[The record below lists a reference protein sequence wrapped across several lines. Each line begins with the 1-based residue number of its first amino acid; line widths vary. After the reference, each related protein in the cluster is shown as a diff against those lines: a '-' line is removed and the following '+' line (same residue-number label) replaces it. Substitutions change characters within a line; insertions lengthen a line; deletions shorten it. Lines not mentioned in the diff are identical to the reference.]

1 MTFQEK
7 FGNFLAKLRW
17 ISHTR
22 SQSFSTSHLCRTI
35 GTLLLGLHAIWT
47 LFQGSSLLLWQS
59 SFQFFQWRPWY
70 RYVCAS
76 LFVQN
81 KCASYP
87 VDLNKPRCWHDIV
100 ETCHPET
107 SCRLTAPMLKSTKP
121 SALEKRWHHIGQHM
135 GHIWTLGKKWRHWLL
150 HLNAMGFVAL
160 RKITLSRVYE
170 CSTC

>member
-17 ISHTR
+17 ISPTR

-35 GTLLLGLHAIWT
+35 GTLLLGAHAIWT

-87 VDLNKPRCWHDIV
+87 VAGMILLKHVTQKQVLWIQHLQTEVHDPNSCVGLQHQCWKAPSQVRWKNAGIILVNTWAIYGHWGRSEDI
-100 ETCHPET
+100 
-107 SCRLTAPMLKSTKP
+107 
-121 SALEKRWHHIGQHM
+121 G
-135 GHIWTLGKKWRHWLL
+135 
-150 HLNAMGFVAL
+150 
-160 RKITLSRVYE
+160 
-170 CSTC
+170 CSTSMQWVLWH